1 MFLHALLCSDEV
13 TYSVLQDLEV
23 IKPEIVG
30 ENFLRAVYDGF
41 LIAARC
47 YLTYVKR
54 IEGLYVYMFQI
65 QLFSL
70 GKSRYEST

>member
-1 MFLHALLCSDEV
+1 M
-13 TYSVLQDLEV
+13 